1 MLFSPL
7 LLSILEVRGMC
18 CVVFNP
24 PSNGRFRPPLSK
36 KAFPVHRVEKRYAS
50 REVGFFCFPKL
61 ICSFLDGGVFQ
72 FFGNT
77 VICLMC
83 PINRFSDHRWR
94 KESGRNLYLSK
105 NYLGKKFCEK
115 QTNKQKS
122 PPDFIGKKV
131 PVGRSTGNN
140 FFI

>member
-1 MLFSPL
+1 MPVGRSDFF
-7 LLSILEVRGMC
+7 
-18 CVVFNP
+18 VFPNIFVP
-24 PSNGRFRPPLSK
+24 
-36 KAFPVHRVEKRYAS
+36 
-50 REVGFFCFPKL
+50 FF
-61 ICSFLDGGVFQ
+61 DGGVFQ

>member
-1 MLFSPL
+1 MLCS
-7 LLSILEVRGMC
+7 
-18 CVVFNP
+18 FNP

-50 REVGFFCFPKL
+50 REVGFFCFPKF
-61 ICSFLDGGVFQ
+61 ICSLFDGGVFQ

-115 QTNKQKS
+115 QTKKKSSRLYRKESSSWAVHRKQFFYLRVAAVS
-122 PPDFIGKKV
+122 NQLF
-131 PVGRSTGNN
+131 RATG
-140 FFI
+140 

>member
-1 MLFSPL
+1 MP
-7 LLSILEVRGMC
+7 V
-18 CVVFNP
+18 
-24 PSNGRFRPPLSK
+24 GRS
-36 KAFPVHRVEKRYAS
+36 
-50 REVGFFCFPKL
+50 GFFVFPNL
-61 ICSFLDGGVFQ
+61 FVPFFDGGVFQ

-105 NYLGKKFCEK
+105 IIWEK
-115 QTNKQKS
+115 NSVKTNKKKS

>member
-1 MLFSPL
+1 MP
-7 LLSILEVRGMC
+7 V
-18 CVVFNP
+18 
-24 PSNGRFRPPLSK
+24 GRS
-36 KAFPVHRVEKRYAS
+36 
-50 REVGFFCFPKL
+50 GFFVFPNL
-61 ICSFLDGGVFQ
+61 FVPFFDGGVFQ

-115 QTNKQKS
+115 QTKKKSSRLYRKESSSRAVHRKQFFYLRVAAVS
-122 PPDFIGKKV
+122 NQLF
-131 PVGRSTGNN
+131 RATG
-140 FFI
+140 